1 MAKSEKNWVFAHD
14 DASTNAAGRI
24 QQIPGIDEWALGS
37 EKASAIINNA
47 IVYAAKCSTPRLIED
62 LNKRKE
68 LDYTTLGYLIELK
81 RRKVPSISGPYRNV
95 YKEVDGRIENNLRSM
110 ENWRHS
116 LVETGILV
124 GALLGNLGAGALMK
138 KVVNTDSKEKV
149 EEFAKKVIEDK
160 KLSVNLEHLEDAM
173 ASHFGAV
180 PGNPSEVKDVVR
192 AGPDVAV
199 AAHEFGHA
207 ENMAK
212 YRQMFGKRGGE
223 VFGNIIYASPNDYL
237 YGRLGPLGSIPMLG
251 LAVAPLASSK
261 VTKLIKGKDTES
273 TRYRVGTAIENHPGA
288 IMAAAV
294 SPKLYEEASASVRGI
309 ANMMKYAPEGQKAEV
324 LREGIKKLGPAFL
337 TYLTAAMIP
346 YAAAHYAGATREDRK
361 KQDAVLEGLK
371 KAK

>member
-1 MAKSEKNWVFAHD
+1 MAKNERNWVFAHD
-14 DASTNAAGRI
+14 DASSNAAGRMH
-24 QQIPGIDEWALGS
+24 QLPGIDGWALGS
-37 EKASAIINNA
+37 ERVSALVNNA

-62 LNKRKE
+62 LNARKE

-81 RRKVPSISGPYRNV
+81 RRRVSSITGPYRNI
-95 YKEVDGRIENNLRSM
+95 YKEINVRIEDNLKKM
-110 ENWRHS
+110 EDWRHS
-116 LVETGILV
+116 LVKTGIII
-124 GALLGNLGAGALMK
+124 GAVLGNLGAGALMK
-138 KVVNTDSKEKV
+138 RVVNTDSKEKV

-160 KLSVNLEHLEDAM
+160 KLNVTLEHLKDAM
-173 ASHFGAV
+173 GSHFQSISGAA
-180 PGNPSEVKDVVR
+180 EDVVR

-212 YRQMFGKRGGE
+212 YRQLFGKRGGE
-223 VFGNIIYASPNDYL
+223 IFGNVIYVAPNDYL
-237 YGRLGPLGSIPMLG
+237 GGSLGTIGNIPMLG

-261 VTKLIKGKDTES
+261 VTNLIKGKDTES

-309 ANMMKYAPEGQKAEV
+309 ANMMKYAPEGQKAEI
-324 LREGIKKLGPAFL
+324 LKEGIKKLGPAFL

-346 YAAAHYAGATREDRK
+346 YAAAHYAGAVREDRR
-361 KQDAVLEGLK
+361 KQDSVLAGLK
-371 KAK
+371 KTK

>member
-14 DASTNAAGRI
+14 DASLNAAGRMAESI
-24 QQIPGIDEWALGS
+24 SIDQRALGS
-37 EKASAIINNA
+37 EKASALVNNA
-47 IVYAAKCSTPRLIED
+47 IVDAAKCSTPRLIED

-68 LDYTTLGYLIELK
+68 LDYTALGYLIELK
-81 RRKVPSISGPYRNV
+81 RRRVPSIEGQYRNI
-95 YKEVDGRIENNLRSM
+95 YKEVDIKIEKNLKNL
-110 ENWRHS
+110 EDWRHS
-116 LVETGILV
+116 LVETGIIV
-124 GALLGNLGAGALMK
+124 GAILGNLAAGAVMK

-160 KLSVNLEHLEDAM
+160 NLKVDLEHLRNAM
-173 ASHFGAV
+173 LSHFESHIGQER
-180 PGNPSEVKDVVR
+180 GVVR
-192 AGPDVAV
+192 TGPDVAV

-207 ENMAK
+207 ENLAK
-212 YRQMFGKRGGE
+212 YKQ
-223 VFGNIIYASPNDYL
+223 VFGETGGHIFSSVIYASPNDYL
-237 YGRLGPLGSIPMLG
+237 RGTLGPVGDIPLAG
-251 LAVAPLASSK
+251 LAVAPLASTK
-261 VTKLIKGKDTES
+261 VTKLIKGEDKDS

-346 YAAAHYAGATREDRK
+346 YAVAHYAGATREDRK
-361 KQDAVLEGLK
+361 KQDAILEGLK